1 MNNLLV
7 KLGVAG
13 VTSVTVV
20 EAVNLEP
27 LWNALITLAI
37 SIVSVL
43 AIDGIAWLKSFIK
56 KHTTKID
63 NESNQHKGEDN

>member
-1 MNNLLV
+1 MNTTLL
-7 KLGVAG
+7 KLGVAC
-13 VTSVTVV
+13 TSSVMVV

-43 AIDGIAWLKSFIK
+43 TVDGIAWLKNKIK
-56 KHTTKID
+56 KDMEKD
-63 NESNQHKGEDN
+63 KKDEENKKEE

>member
-1 MNNLLV
+1 MNTTLV
-7 KLGVAG
+7 KLGVAC
-13 VTSVTVV
+13 TSSVMVV

-43 AIDGIAWLKSFIK
+43 TVDGIAWLKNKIK
-56 KHTTKID
+56 KDMEKD
-63 NESNQHKGEDN
+63 KDKKEE